1 MGANDRNIQQELAMS
16 QTSIRELITE
26 LFNQKPMLRGI
37 AADQDFFEVG
47 ASSLTIVDLQIQIE
61 QALNVSVPTSEL
73 MRHPTLSGWVAAYA
87 RSEARV
93 PEQA

>member
-1 MGANDRNIQQELAMS
+1 MS

-26 LFNQKPMLRGI
+26 LFSQKPMLRGI

-73 MRHPTLSGWVAAYA
+73 MRHPTLSGWVAAYVDSKQ
-87 RSEARV
+87 RNV
-93 PEQA
+93 